1 MCEYVIMAFWGLRV
15 GHADGVCPRRRSVK
29 SLPFVH
35 RRCGNLAC
43 MAITVAEYDPD
54 WPLRFMQE
62 RAVLEEMLAPWLTG
76 GVHHVGSTA
85 VPGLAAKP
93 IIDIVAGVQS
103 LTGAAPAI
111 GVLAEHGYVYAP
123 HRPRAYWFYRTATRS
138 AEHTHHLHL
147 TEPDSDLWR
156 ERLAF
161 RDAMRGNPA
170 LRHEYQA
177 LKLSLAES
185 HDTVDGY
192 TADKRDF
199 VARVLASA
207 GITLAPR
214 PTAS

>member
-1 MCEYVIMAFWGLRV
+1 M
-15 GHADGVCPRRRSVK
+15 P
-29 SLPFVH
+29 
-35 RRCGNLAC
+35 
-43 MAITVAEYDPD
+43 ITVAAYDPD
-54 WPLRFMQE
+54 WPSCFVRE
-62 RAVLEEMLAPWLTG
+62 RAVLAELLAPWLAG

-93 IIDIVAGVQS
+93 IIDIVAGVRN
-103 LTGAAPAI
+103 LAGAAPAV
-111 GVLAEHGYVYAP
+111 GVLAEHGYVHAP

-138 AEHTHHLHL
+138 AVHTCHLHL
-147 TEPDSDLWR
+147 TEPGSDLWR

-161 RDAMRGNPA
+161 RDAMRGSPA
-170 LRHEYQA
+170 LRQEYEA

-192 TADKRDF
+192 TAAKRDF

-214 PTAS
+214 PTTMVNPVDPGDPR

>member
-1 MCEYVIMAFWGLRV
+1 
-15 GHADGVCPRRRSVK
+15 
-29 SLPFVH
+29 
-35 RRCGNLAC
+35 
-43 MAITVAEYDPD
+43 MAITVAEYDPG

-62 RAVLEEMLAPWLTG
+62 RAVLEEMLAPWLAG

-85 VPGLAAKP
+85 VPSLAAKP

-103 LTGAAPAI
+103 LTGATPAI
-111 GVLAEHGYVYAP
+111 GVLAEHGYVHAP
-123 HRPRAYWFYRTATRS
+123 HRPRAFWFYRTATRS

-161 RDAMRGNPA
+161 RDALRGNPA

-192 TADKRDF
+192 TAAKRDF

-214 PTAS
+214 PATS

>member
-1 MCEYVIMAFWGLRV
+1 M
-15 GHADGVCPRRRSVK
+15 P
-29 SLPFVH
+29 
-35 RRCGNLAC
+35 
-43 MAITVAEYDPD
+43 ITMVAYDPD
-54 WPLRFMQE
+54 WPSRFTRE
-62 RAVLEEMLAPWLTG
+62 RAVLEEVLAPWLAG

-93 IIDIVAGVQS
+93 IIDIVAGVQN
-103 LTGAAPAI
+103 LAGAAPAI
-111 GVLAEHGYVYAP
+111 EVLAEHGYVHAP
-123 HRPRAYWFYRTATRS
+123 HRPRAYWFYRTATCS

-147 TEPDSDLWR
+147 TEPGSDLWR

-161 RDAMRGNPA
+161 RDAIRGNPA
-170 LRHEYQA
+170 LRQEYQA
-177 LKLSLAES
+177 LKLSLTES

-214 PTAS
+214 PATTMINTRDPSDPR